1 MRTSQRV
8 VAVAALGL
16 PLLLAS
22 PVMAMAGG
30 HHKPHK
36 IHQTEVNNTE
46 QSNEN
51 HSPVV
56 QLNLGSGQ
64 HENNAVVKPDLSNE
78 NTTWQDQ
85 HAD

>member
-22 PVMAMAGG
+22 PVMALAGG
-30 HHKPHK
+30 HHKPH
-36 IHQTEVNNTE
+36 IHQTEVNKTE

-56 QLNLGSGQ
+56 QLNLGSGHQ
-64 HENNAVVKPDLSNE
+64 ENNAVVKPDLSNE
-78 NTTWQDQ
+78 NATWQDQ